1 MTGAP
6 GAPTRAAPPV
16 PVRLS
21 PLRVALA
28 ISGPAAI
35 ALMAWT
41 WLGLIIDD
49 MSRLPGLKAL
59 MMHPDPY
66 SPVQLFG
73 LFVMW
78 LVMQSAMMLPTATTM
93 LIGYARMQAADR
105 AAGAGWAPVLAFAA
119 GYLLAWSA
127 FSLGA
132 AFLQAWLTG
141 VSAMSPMAMKTASG
155 PLTAGVLIAAG
166 IYQLTPL
173 KQACLK
179 QCRTP
184 LGFLMT
190 EWRNGLTG
198 ALSMGWRHGL
208 FCIGCCWALMAL
220 LLVAGV
226 MNPVWIVAITAYVLA
241 EKVVP
246 GMEEVSRLLGVVLI
260 GAGTWIVV

>member
-1 MTGAP
+1 
-6 GAPTRAAPPV
+6 
-16 PVRLS
+16 
-21 PLRVALA
+21 
-28 ISGPAAI
+28 
-35 ALMAWT
+35 
-41 WLGLIIDD
+41 
-49 MSRLPGLKAL
+49 
-59 MMHPDPY
+59 
-66 SPVQLFG
+66 
-73 LFVMW
+73 
-78 LVMQSAMMLPTATTM
+78 
-93 LIGYARMQAADR
+93 
-105 AAGAGWAPVLAFAA
+105 
-119 GYLLAWSA
+119 
-127 FSLGA
+127 
-132 AFLQAWLTG
+132 
-141 VSAMSPMAMKTASG
+141 MKTASG

-208 FCIGCCWALMAL
+208 FCIGCCWAPMAL